1 MGPGTDRPPGLGF
14 ASHVRNGYTIAELSG
29 ELDIACVP
37 TLREQLLGVL
47 RPDAGHLVVDLSR
60 VTFCDASGLAVLI
73 GIGRR
78 AALLGGVLRLVAPAP
93 SVMAVVHTLGL
104 HRKLDIFS
112 SVLAATTGSASTR
125 RSPHRVAGETT
136 PEVAGSWPT
145 MGQADTPDVEELRPA
160 IATLLAE
167 IDAWHE
173 ADPDGRFT
181 PALHILADAYAGLDQ
196 AALAEAARSLV
207 LTLTRHPLTHSPAVA
222 EAASRLRR
230 IVEADGRNE
239 HDA

>member
-1 MGPGTDRPPGLGF
+1 VDRGADRPPGLGF
-14 ASHVRNGYTIAELSG
+14 ATRTQDGYTIAELSG

-37 TLREQLLGVL
+37 TLRERLLGVL

-93 SVMAVVHTLGL
+93 SVMAVLQALGL

-112 SVLAATTGSASTR
+112 DVLAATTGSESAL

-136 PEVAGSWPT
+136 PEIAGRRPAT
-145 MGQADTPDVEELRPA
+145 GPAGTPDAGELRPA

-173 ADPDGRFT
+173 ADPEGRFT
-181 PALHILADAYAGLDQ
+181 PALHILARAYADLDQ
-196 AALAEAARSLV
+196 TALAQAARSLV

-222 EAASRLRR
+222 AAASRLRR
-230 IVEADGRNE
+230 IVEADGR
-239 HDA
+239 D

>member
-1 MGPGTDRPPGLGF
+1 VGPGPDRPPGLGF

-37 TLREQLLGVL
+37 TLRERLLGVL

-78 AALLGGVLRLVAPAP
+78 AALLGGVLGLVAPSPPAMTLIH
-93 SVMAVVHTLGL
+93 SLGL
-104 HRKLDIFS
+104 HRKLDIFP
-112 SVLAATTGSASTR
+112 SVPAATTGAKSTR
-125 RSPHRVAGETT
+125 HRVAETT
-136 PEVAGSWPT
+136 TSEAAGSWPV
-145 MGQADTPDVEELRPA
+145 MGHADTPDIEELRPA
-160 IATLLAE
+160 IAALLAE

-181 PALHILADAYAGLDQ
+181 PALHILAGAYADLDQ
-196 AALAEAARSLV
+196 TALAEAARSLV

-222 EAASRLRR
+222 AAASRLRR
-230 IVEADGRNE
+230 IVEADG
-239 HDA
+239 HQP

>member
-1 MGPGTDRPPGLGF
+1 MSAGPDRPPGLGF
-14 ASHVRNGYTIAELSG
+14 ASYVLNGFTIAELSG

-37 TLREQLLGVL
+37 ILREQLLGLL
-47 RPDAGHLVVDLSR
+47 RPAAGHLVVDLSR
-60 VTFCDASGLAVLI
+60 VSFCDASGLAVLI
-73 GIGRR
+73 GTGRR

-93 SVMAVVHTLGL
+93 ATMTVVHTLGL

-112 SVLAATTGSASTR
+112 SVMAATNGAEAAR
-125 RSPHRVAGETT
+125 HRVAET
-136 PEVAGSWPT
+136 PPQAAGSG
-145 MGQADTPDVEELRPA
+145 MGPADAPHNEELRPA

-181 PALHILADAYAGLDQ
+181 PALHILAGAYAGLDQ
-196 AALAEAARSLV
+196 TALTEAARSLV

-222 EAASRLRR
+222 AAASRLRR
-230 IVEADGRNE
+230 IVEADGRQR
-239 HDA
+239 